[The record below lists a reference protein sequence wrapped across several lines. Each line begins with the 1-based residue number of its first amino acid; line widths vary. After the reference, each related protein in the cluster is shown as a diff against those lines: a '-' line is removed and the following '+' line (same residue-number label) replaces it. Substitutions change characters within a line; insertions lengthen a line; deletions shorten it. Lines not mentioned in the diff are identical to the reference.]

1 MLALSLL
8 IWLVS
13 LIRPLQSAVSLF
25 FLPAY
30 GRFSEAMG
38 HYQASCLEAGTEPT
52 IHTASFEIQAASAFD
67 VAYNTWLPEEKE
79 AKVRFACLES
89 LGHMCLLLDRPA
101 LEARLPKLIPSYL
114 MMYRKEKPQDH
125 LAISHV
131 SGCAARRP
139 AVRRAGGRGDS
150 CGRT

>member
-1 MLALSLL
+1 
-8 IWLVS
+8 
-13 LIRPLQSAVSLF
+13 
-25 FLPAY
+25 
-30 GRFSEAMG
+30 MG

-67 VAYNTWLPEEKE
+67 VAYNTWLPDEKE

-114 MMYRKEKPQDH
+114 MMYKKEKPQDH

-131 SGCAARRP
+131 SDSGVRRTDAGGKGAKQQLQACEAVLVAHISFAWIAHSFPSRRVCAAR
-139 AVRRAGGRGDS
+139 
-150 CGRT
+150 

>member
-1 MLALSLL
+1 
-8 IWLVS
+8 
-13 LIRPLQSAVSLF
+13 
-25 FLPAY
+25 
-30 GRFSEAMG
+30 MG

-67 VAYNTWLPEEKE
+67 VAYNTWLPDEKE

-114 MMYRKEKPQDH
+114 MMYKKEKPQDH

-131 SGCAARRP
+131 SGCAAPCSAARRTD
-139 AVRRAGGRGDS
+139 ACDAALSGTRCCADRSHLFRLTRSFFQSHRVCAAR
-150 CGRT
+150 

>member
-1 MLALSLL
+1 
-8 IWLVS
+8 
-13 LIRPLQSAVSLF
+13 
-25 FLPAY
+25 
-30 GRFSEAMG
+30 MG

-67 VAYNTWLPEEKE
+67 VAYNTWLPDEKE

-114 MMYRKEKPQDH
+114 MMYKKEKPQDH

-131 SGCAARRP
+131 SPVAVRCSATHGRTDSGAEEIAAAGVRRRTAPCWAAHNKHSLGLFRSILSHRVCAAR
-139 AVRRAGGRGDS
+139 
-150 CGRT
+150 